1 MSAMRSTIAER
12 ERLLDDF
19 IRLCEIESPSK
30 RERNVADV
38 VRGELE
44 SLGLEVEEDDSGAD
58 TGSEAGNLL
67 ARIPGPQDS
76 PTILLCAHLDTVP
89 LSAPVEVIQ
98 DNRVLT
104 NRHEGILG
112 ADNKAAVATI
122 LSAARRLA
130 AEGSP
135 IGVELLFTTCEEM
148 ALAGAKAFD
157 RGRLRSDFGFVFDHA
172 SPVGELVLAS
182 PTYYRLEL
190 DFRGQAAHAGIR
202 PEDGHNAIAAAAQAV
217 AAMEIGRLDE
227 ATTANVGEIAG
238 GTAANVV
245 AERCQVVLEVRSLDD
260 SRAGEVVSSMVDA
273 ATGAASDTQCDVE
286 TTVER
291 LFRGYRLQRSA
302 PGRGDRRPGASG
314 LRHRAASHQ
323 HRRGQRRQ
331 RPDRRRPADGE
342 HGQRNRA
349 QPPARRVGY
358 RRCARDHARRDPVN
372 RGSIGARMNFERI
385 DSRKV
390 WEGRVATVRV
400 DCFRYEDGEESE
412 REIVAH
418 PGAVAIV
425 AHDGE
430 TLFLVR
436 QPREAVGEPAL
447 LELPAGKL
455 DEEGEDPL
463 DTAKRELAEE
473 IGKGARTWRKL
484 TSFYTSPGFAN
495 EECHVYLAT
504 DLFDQ
509 AAESAEDERIE
520 IVEVPLS
527 DLDHVIQECSD
538 SKTLIGL
545 LWLRCFTPPR

>member
-1 MSAMRSTIAER
+1 MSAMRSTITER

-44 SLGLEVEEDDSGAD
+44 ALGLEVEEDDSGAD

-89 LSAPVEVIQ
+89 LGAPVEVIQ

-122 LSAARRLA
+122 LGAARRLA

-135 IGVELLFTTCEEM
+135 IGVERLFTTCEEM

-302 PGRGDRRPGASG
+302 PVVEIAGRALQVCDIEPLPINTGGGSDANALIAAG
-314 LRHRAASHQ
+314 LPMVNLANGTERNHQ
-323 HRRGQRRQ
+323 
-331 RPDRRRPADGE
+331 PDE
-342 HGQRNRA
+342 S
-349 QPPARRVGY
+349 V
-358 RRCARDHARRDPVN
+358 
-372 RGSIGARMNFERI
+372 
-385 DSRKV
+385 
-390 WEGRVATVRV
+390 TV
-400 DCFRYEDGEESE
+400 DAL
-412 REIVAH
+412 EIMLDV
-418 PGAVAIV
+418 
-425 AHDGE
+425 
-430 TLFLVR
+430 TL
-436 QPREAVGEPAL
+436 
-447 LELPAGKL
+447 
-455 DEEGEDPL
+455 
-463 DTAKRELAEE
+463 
-473 IGKGARTWRKL
+473 
-484 TSFYTSPGFAN
+484 S
-495 EECHVYLAT
+495 
-504 DLFDQ
+504 
-509 AAESAEDERIE
+509 
-520 IVEVPLS
+520 IVEASAP
-527 DLDHVIQECSD
+527 E
-538 SKTLIGL
+538 
-545 LWLRCFTPPR
+545 